1 MTTRPRRTNDFQSHG
16 YFLINVINKCCA
28 VTGRKHAL
36 NKKYALNSKVCL
48 IARVYGLCYVFIM
61 YAMYVVC
68 NDVMCVCVDTSKRD
82 E

>member
-28 VTGRKHAL
+28 VTGRKNAL
-36 NKKYALNSKVCL
+36 NKSKVHL
-48 IARVYGLCYVFIM
+48 ITKVNGLCYVFIM